1 MSVDIGMNGQ
11 QDLDNNLPV
20 FEGPITGH
28 VGSSK
33 PPVPYGYN
41 VGYMPGK
48 KLGLS
53 YSLTGHEDQ

>member
-1 MSVDIGMNGQ
+1 MSDDIKINSQ
-11 QDLDNNLPV
+11 QYQDYNLPV
-20 FEGPITGH
+20 FKETVIGH

-33 PPVPYGYN
+33 PPVPSGYN